1 MPHFEARTSTAP
13 GRIVVTLIGECDLA
27 ARDELTTVL
36 ASAVRGAPVVVV
48 DVGGLRFLDS
58 TGLHT
63 LVTAHRAARAD
74 GRRLYAVNAA
84 GAVATLLDITG
95 VGDLLSP
102 PADDSRLAG

>member
-13 GRIVVTLIGECDLA
+13 GRIVVTLTGECDLA
-27 ARDELTTVL
+27 ARDELTAVL

-63 LVTAHRAARAD
+63 LVTAHQSARGD
-74 GRRLYAVNAA
+74 GRRLYVVNAD
-84 GAVATLLDITG
+84 GAVAEVLDITG
-95 VGDLLSP
+95 VGELLSP
-102 PADDSRLAG
+102 PADEQVAD